1 MKPKRVAD
9 KYINVRAIKEYA
21 DTHNISFRK
30 ALHEVLGIVV
40 DEIKQFEYSDLIYEN
55 VVRYAETQNSFTVD
69 MLQDTFDI
77 GFARAMRLIDKLK
90 ENGFI
95 QEKSGVYYPFSD
107 RYKS

>member
-1 MKPKRVAD
+1 MRKRRIA
-9 KYINVRAIKEYA
+9 
-21 DTHNISFRK
+21 S
-30 ALHEVLGIVV
+30 
-40 DEIKQFEYSDLIYEN
+40 
-55 VVRYAETQNSFTVD
+55 TVD